1 MKTAAFL
8 DEVIFDDNKV
18 PIKVLLETDFTKEIR
33 IVMKAGQEM
42 KEHKAPLPIVVQ
54 VVQGE
59 IDFGVEGERLKLCEG
74 DIIALEPAV
83 PHDLMAKEDSV
94 VRLTLSKGDHI
105 DRVQKVV
112 D

>member
-18 PIKVLLETDFTKEIR
+18 AIKVLLETGFTKEIR
-33 IVMKAGQEM
+33 IAMKAGQEM

-54 VVQGE
+54 VVQGD
-59 IDFGVEGERLKLCEG
+59 IDFGVNGERISLSNG
-74 DIIALEPAV
+74 DMIALEPSV
-83 PHDLMAKEDSV
+83 PHDLMAKVDSV
-94 VRLTLSKGDHI
+94 VRLTLSKGDHV

-112 D
+112 N